1 VAVVAKL
8 NEEVGACLLC
18 ESSGQSHF
26 KPARLKCPLSPL
38 QGEEFMGAFLSRDGA
53 AKRHLPR
60 AKLCHAFS
68 VKTGNHFVSSG
79 FQVSAQ
85 RIEVKLA

>member
-1 VAVVAKL
+1 
-8 NEEVGACLLC
+8 
-18 ESSGQSHF
+18 
-26 KPARLKCPLSPL
+26 LKCPLSPL

-68 VKTGNHFVSSG
+68 VKTG
-79 FQVSAQ
+79 
-85 RIEVKLA
+85 